1 MKKQPVW
8 GYQVARLS
16 REVNRRVTYAL
27 SHLEYIRPVE
37 FPVSFNC
44 LNFIEK

>member
-16 REVNRRVTYAL
+16 REVNRQVTNAL
-27 SHLEYIRPVE
+27 SNLESATLAE
-37 FPVSFNC
+37 FPRSRKY
-44 LNFIEK
+44 LIFIEK